1 MSVILSSRRK
11 FIIDKTLIN
20 DKELI
25 CKNRNQIDC
34 FLTLLNKIGADLIE
48 IDRNVVEKINIE
60 GNITNFAYLVKDEQD
75 MPVIND
81 YDFKY
86 LILDIKIAKNFDNSS
101 INSMNRSK
109 IILEVDVKDLN
120 AIFSDIN
127 YEIFNNFNVFSIR
140 VKNVKKCN
148 INGWCN
154 IIREIKNELGVL
166 VDFCADDDYYMATAI
181 VVEACN
187 DGADFVTTAF
197 NGEEYN
203 LASLEE
209 FILACK
215 IINNAEVTGNL
226 KMLKVISEVYEKLS
240 NRKVSGMKPVIG
252 QDIFKCESGIH
263 VDGIEK
269 KSITYEP
276 YGPNE
281 VGMERELI
289 IGKHSGS
296 KAVEVK
302 LKQLNIKSDN
312 LDIDK
317 FLLKIREKS
326 IELHRNIFDD
336 ELKDMYES
344 FK

>member
-1 MSVILSSRRK
+1 MSVILSGRRK
-11 FIIDKTLIN
+11 FIIDKTLIK

-48 IDRNVVEKINIE
+48 IDRNLVKKINIE
-60 GNITNFAYLVKDEQD
+60 GNSTNFAYLVKDEQD

-101 INSMNRSK
+101 ISSMNRSK

-140 VKNVKKCN
+140 VKKVKKCN

-154 IIREIKNELGVL
+154 IIRKIKNELGVL

-181 VVEACN
+181 VIEACN
-187 DGADFVTTAF
+187 DGSDFVTVAF
-197 NGEEYN
+197 NGEEYK

-209 FILACK
+209 FILASK

-240 NRKVSGMKPVIG
+240 NRKLSGMKPVIG
-252 QDIFKCESGIH
+252 QDIFRCESGIH

-276 YGPNE
+276 YRPNE
-281 VGMERELI
+281 VGMERELV

-296 KAVEVK
+296 KAVKVK
-302 LKQLNIKSDN
+302 LRELNIKSDN